1 MIIETELKLKL
12 TSNELCVLTDCQ
24 ELLTRIAVRA
34 DELGGEFN
42 EVQSGSIDDAIDVLT
57 TLRDISEQYYGV

>member
-12 TSNELCVLTDCQ
+12 TSNELCVLADCQ
-24 ELLTRIAVRA
+24 ELLTRIAIRA

-42 EVQSGSIDDAIDVLT
+42 EIQSGNIDDAINTIT
-57 TLRDISEQYYGV
+57 TLKDISDSYYGV

>member
-24 ELLTRIAVRA
+24 ELLTRIATRA

-57 TLRDISEQYYGV
+57 ALRDISEQYYGV